1 MIALRITILAGAM
14 LAAIAP
20 ATAALGATQ
29 TSAPPQQAQCR
40 WETPAQF
47 DPKTG
52 PRPPVWT
59 CPTAAEREPRCGHY
73 ELYLPIWAVGRALP
87 WVRQWVSDRC

>member
-1 MIALRITILAGAM
+1 MIALRISILAGAL
-14 LAAIAP
+14 LAATTP
-20 ATAALGATQ
+20 ATAALGSTQ
-29 TSAPPQQAQCR
+29 TSAPQQAQCR

-52 PRPPVWT
+52 PRAPVWT
-59 CPTAAEREPRCGHY
+59 CPTATEREPRCGHY